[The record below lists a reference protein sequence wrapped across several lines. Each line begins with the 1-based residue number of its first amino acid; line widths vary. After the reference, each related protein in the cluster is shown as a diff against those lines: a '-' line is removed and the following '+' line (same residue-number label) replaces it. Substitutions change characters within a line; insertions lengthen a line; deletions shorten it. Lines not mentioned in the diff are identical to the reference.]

1 MQIGKVAQNTGLSV
15 DTIRFY
21 EKESLIG
28 PTQRSAGGYR
38 LYDGR
43 TVERLQLINRAQ
55 QLGFSLQEIRE
66 LLVIEDGESG
76 GCSHV
81 RDLIATKVE
90 QVRARIAG
98 LRQIEKRLAKAQ
110 QQCTAAL
117 TDSCDVQ
124 CPVLQELESGREKVS
139 R

>member
-1 MQIGKVAQNTGLSV
+1 MQIGEVAQNTGLSI

-21 EKESLIG
+21 EKEGLIG
-28 PTQRSAGGYR
+28 PPQRSAGGYR
-38 LYDGR
+38 LYDER
-43 TVERLQLINRAQ
+43 TVDRLRLINRAQ

-76 GCSHV
+76 ACSHV
-81 RDLIATKVE
+81 RDLITTKIE

-98 LRQIEKRLAKAQ
+98 LRQIERRLAKAKH
-110 QQCTAAL
+110 QCCAAL

-124 CPVLQELESGREKVS
+124 CPVLQELESGRGKVS